1 MKHQVNI
8 WVPYDDLKAQFNSR
22 HLGFHNTL
30 FDIVVDGMAYR
41 VLPRYLSI
49 HPSTY
54 LTIILMVL
62 PSQSLN
68 SLQPSQ
74 RLCLVTG

>member
-1 MKHQVNI
+1 MCITGFAAEGLIPGQVYGTDKNGVKHQVNI

-49 HPSTY
+49 HPST
-54 LTIILMVL
+54 
-62 PSQSLN
+62 
-68 SLQPSQ
+68 
-74 RLCLVTG
+74 